1 MCLYSVNGAVV
12 RAVYRGKP
20 SAQLAIKRCKL
31 DPDREYRAAI
41 LRELR
46 IMASG
51 HKNLIKLKEVTLC
64 RDDVWIGMD
73 LMRCSVFTVLCQRG
87 IPEEH
92 AVYITCETLRAL
104 IYLHSKGFLHRD
116 VKCENLLLGHNGEVK
131 LGKAYARFFICFC
144 RVCDG
149 TLTHFY
155 LFFFFSLY
163 LVSRFWTLC
172 THRRRKP
179 R

>member
-1 MCLYSVNGAVV
+1 MCFYSVNGAVV

-104 IYLHSKGFLHRD
+104 TYLHSKGFLHRD

-131 LGKAYARFFICFC
+131 LGKA
-144 RVCDG
+144 
-149 TLTHFY
+149 
-155 LFFFFSLY
+155 
-163 LVSRFWTLC
+163 
-172 THRRRKP
+172 
-179 R
+179 